1 VLLPLRRSTRRV
13 CCKTEARRASKHP
26 LSVVHSTREPDLS
39 AAHVAGRHRVTRMTC
54 EAKASADCGHGIR
67 QTCKCIGAGDP
78 TRCDPPPDRA
88 AAATQI
94 TRQPPSR
101 RGPPSHRRGQRDV
114 AHASAR
120 RGQALSEPCL
130 SRGGAAA
137 QQLRGRAEHRP
148 PRAGS
153 RKTRRAAVARA
164 LERRSQLMLQRA
176 CCWRARHD
184 TTAGVLLVTAQAAST
199 PSPAASFRSGLQP
212 PSASPWVPP
221 LRPRERLHRAG

>member
-1 VLLPLRRSTRRV
+1 M
-13 CCKTEARRASKHP
+13 
-26 LSVVHSTREPDLS
+26 SVVHSTREPDLS

-114 AHASAR
+114 ARRISA
-120 RGQALSEPCL
+120 
-130 SRGGAAA
+130 
-137 QQLRGRAEHRP
+137 
-148 PRAGS
+148 PRAGII
-153 RKTRRAAVARA
+153 RA
-164 LERRSQLMLQRA
+164 LSLPRRRPCPA
-176 CCWRARHD
+176 
-184 TTAGVLLVTAQAAST
+184 TAGSCRAPPAARRQSENPPRCSRTRPRTPQPAHAAASVLLAR
-199 PSPAASFRSGLQP
+199 PSRHHSWRIAG
-212 PSASPWVPP
+212 
-221 LRPRERLHRAG
+221 HRAGRHYAATSGKFPIRSPATVCVAVGATAAPARAPPSRWVNRPLGRQLERL